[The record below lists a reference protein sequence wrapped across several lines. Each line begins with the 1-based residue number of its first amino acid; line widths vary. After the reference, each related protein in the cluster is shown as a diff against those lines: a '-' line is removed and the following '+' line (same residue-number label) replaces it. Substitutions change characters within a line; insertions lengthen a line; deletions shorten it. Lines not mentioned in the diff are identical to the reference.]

1 MLERMTPNNYQ
12 RWTWVVRSSSLAAL
26 GRTDEANA
34 SVREALKQ
42 HPDLTVESMINEPGL
57 STVERSRFIETM
69 PLAGFP
75 PCAKPEVLAKLA
87 KPVRLPECEAGKAN
101 PLGQP

>member
-1 MLERMTPNNYQ
+1 MTPNNYQ

-26 GRTDEANA
+26 GRADEAKA
-34 SVREALKQ
+34 SATEALKQ
-42 HPDLTVESMINEPGL
+42 HPEVTVESMINEPGL
-57 STVERSRFIETM
+57 SAIERNRFIETM

-75 PCAKPEVLAKLA
+75 ACARPEALANLA
-87 KPVRLPECEAGKAN
+87 KPVRLLECEAKAK